1 MFFYPQ
7 DLNLKFCLRLLNPLS
22 LELTINWWCVD
33 VMKEE
38 MCCAKNGRVRGR
50 EESLN
55 RKNYLSN
62 LTLKKRQNWGKKL

>member
-1 MFFYPQ
+1 
-7 DLNLKFCLRLLNPLS
+7 
-22 LELTINWWCVD
+22 
-33 VMKEE
+33 MKEE

-62 LTLKKRQNWGKKL
+62 LTFKEREKKSVLG